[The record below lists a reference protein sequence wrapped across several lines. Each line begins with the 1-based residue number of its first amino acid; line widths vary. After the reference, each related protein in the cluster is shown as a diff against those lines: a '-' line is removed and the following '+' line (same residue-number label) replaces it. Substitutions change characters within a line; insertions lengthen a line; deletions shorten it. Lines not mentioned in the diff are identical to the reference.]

1 MVRER
6 CLHRDVLSARPGGA
20 GFQKMAQPPEG
31 PFISDKRFCLL
42 LALFQK

>member
-6 CLHRDVLSARPGGA
+6 CLHMDVQSARPDGVL
-20 GFQKMAQPPEG
+20 FQKMAQPPAG
-31 PFISDKRFCLL
+31 PVISDKRFCLL